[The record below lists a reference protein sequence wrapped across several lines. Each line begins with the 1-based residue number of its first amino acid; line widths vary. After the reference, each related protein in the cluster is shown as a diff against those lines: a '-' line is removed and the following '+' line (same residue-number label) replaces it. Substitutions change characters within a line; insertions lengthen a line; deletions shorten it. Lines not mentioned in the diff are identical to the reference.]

1 MPLNAVFID
10 PERNVTSVWIYEPET
25 ATVRKRRIEI
35 VQLFGQ
41 DKVMVKKGLKQGDV
55 VVIDGVNFI
64 TDGQKVQ
71 VIP

>member
-1 MPLNAVFID
+1 MSLLFGFM
-10 PERNVTSVWIYEPET
+10 S
-25 ATVRKRRIEI
+25 RIKI